1 VYLKQGG
8 SENEG
13 NVYATNA
20 RTGQQG
26 PVCDD
31 GWNELSV
38 RVNNK
43 ARKSKTIVN

>member
-20 RTGQQG
+20 RTGKQG

-38 RVNNK
+38 SKRVK
-43 ARKSKTIVN
+43 QEKVKQL